1 MIWSKKA
8 ETDNINNSSF
18 YQMPILTN
26 QHGYL
31 MHLIYVNPNAFA
43 DYGLAIE

>member
-1 MIWSKKA
+1 M
-8 ETDNINNSSF
+8 
-18 YQMPILTN
+18 TN

-43 DYGLAIE
+43 DYGLNLEQTIEQKPTDGGGMGSNQP